1 MTVDTRG
8 RTSDQQQ
15 THPPAQGDG
24 SSSNQSGSSGGDGQ
38 QALSQQQQQQQ
49 ISVTNNENEAPTP
62 EELISSFPVSKLNSL
77 TTKISS
83 ARWVVPVLPEQ
94 ELECLLNAA
103 IALTS
108 AGVDHDCEPCMRFY
122 RDGLTTSF
130 MKILKDEAVNSWK
143 YNIHYCI
150 LMSCGKL
157 LQLTALHMKRD
168 NPYLLDLLAVVLD
181 PENKFHTFNSSRQ
194 EEIYLPGP
202 NGVGLQ
208 STIWGSMEEIYAVC
222 PPEPRNPKGWL
233 VDLLNRFGQLGGFD
247 NLLERFNTGIALLKK
262 PTPTTEDMQ
271 TSSGGNTSSVSLS
284 DDSTKMKTSTVS
296 SSGTNST
303 STSLVLEDNN
313 NKITLP
319 LIYAL
324 VQPFGQCYELL
335 TVPTIEKYFMP
346 IWGVVLE
353 LLEGL
358 TDEELKK
365 EAKPEGRNDYIN
377 GIVRAARCLAS
388 RLPNQENLIKD
399 LEMFRLKMILRLL
412 QVSSFNGKMN
422 ALNEINRVLNSVT
435 HYPHRNQGP
444 YLQQDDEMDWLTA
457 EKMAKWIKDTDV
469 LGIVLRDS
477 LHQPQYVEK
486 LEKILRFLIKEKS
499 LTLEDLNAM
508 WRAQAGKHEAIVKNL
523 HDLLAKLAWDFNAEQ
538 LDHLFDCFQASMT
551 TANKKQRERLLELIR
566 RLAEDDKNGVMANKV
581 LKLFWTL
588 AHSAEVPPE
597 VLDQALASHV
607 KILDYSCSQERDAQ
621 KQVWLAKCV
630 EELKSSESWALPAL
644 RLIREICC
652 LYEATGNHQPRQQ
665 QCLNR
670 QHVIE
675 RLQNEHTLVI
685 LVTHSLTTYME
696 HVRAL
701 VTENPN
707 LEPNT
712 LILDGRYPHP
722 QQLQERLD
730 FLKFL
735 LKDGQLWLCADQAE
749 QIWNC
754 LAVNAAFPSD
764 REECFRWFGKLM
776 GDEPDLDPGIN
787 KDFFEKNLLT
797 LDPQLLTESGIKCFE
812 RFFKAVNSKELKLQ
826 AKYRGY
832 VLDDEDLIGKD
843 YLWRVIT
850 TGGEE
855 IACKAIELLK
865 EVSTA
870 LGPRLQ
876 ANVAIFHENFIDECC
891 DRLRSHYD
899 NVLQVNKVI
908 EDVVKQNEDCND
920 IKAMRVIEADKMCR
934 VLRVLQEYIKECDRT
949 FNGDRYF
956 LPLSRACRGKYL
968 IIYIRFQNP
977 GRQIDDMEIVTHSNE
992 TVASFKRN
1000 LLKRIKGTSLTSIK
1014 VDLYYNSGELIEVS
1028 DDRSPLSHFMMV
1040 EKTMLTAKLTPMGV
1054 GMASSPDSSS
1064 DSSTGSPP
1072 RPCPDMTRLESEA
1085 SLPGV
1090 IISQKP
1096 QYVEFFLKLYQLG
1109 SDMEHATLRECSML
1123 LHLLPLDRFTMQQLE
1138 TMCTIRI
1145 DAIMSNSSS
1154 SSSEQQRITTGGSD
1168 LSMMEEQPTMESLF
1182 LHATPAQVLYNLE
1195 VLHAMLIPALEP
1207 LSDVTLRLQS
1217 IWLHSGVAHFILEL
1231 LTKNNFL
1238 NNTDMNTK
1246 RAAFQCVLR
1255 LAKLF
1260 LYIVGCVLSRV
1271 GDEPAT
1277 SVHADG
1283 ARSQV
1288 EILKQLLT
1296 TISGNSEQT
1305 LKTIAA
1311 KLAQSLAEE
1320 MLSAGQQGEICRRLF
1335 GSALQWSLPDMAT
1348 IKAIV
1353 QLAWA
1358 ASCGCLNK
1366 LNASPTFIPEVAAP
1380 ESMDFTVCKEA
1391 LEVLT
1396 ISLVLNPNATEALSH
1411 DTAWPKFITS
1421 LVLVNP
1427 SRHVRKVA
1435 SEKLFLI
1442 STYCSPDKRP
1452 FNYMVVLLVGNLH
1465 DPVTQNAATCAEFFQ
1480 LLCRILSY
1488 GCLFN
1493 WPLPVSDALFSQE
1506 ITWLRSIR
1514 TTVKQTGETQLHEDL
1529 LEGHLNL
1536 AKELM
1541 YYLSSESKARL
1552 NSLIQEV
1559 VDDFLF
1565 PSSRQYLAMRR
1576 NEPIPEYNGPPPV
1589 CRSSHTIAAA
1599 CDLLVA
1605 LCQDSVPNMK
1615 LLVNTLMDMFCSDTE
1630 PLREWEY
1637 LPPVGPRSNK
1647 GFCGLKNAGATCYMN
1662 SVLQQLYMVSPIRMG
1677 ILSAAGACTD
1687 PNEDFSGETD
1697 TVENL
1702 TEDENSRRN
1711 YHIGI
1716 LKHVQAIF
1724 AHLGHSALQF
1734 YVPRGLWSHF
1744 KLQGEPVNLREQQDA
1759 VEFFMSLFESLD
1771 DGLKALGH
1779 PQLMGATLGGCFS
1792 DQKIC
1797 QECPHRYS
1805 KEEPFSVF
1813 SVDIRNHSSL
1823 TDSLEQYVKGEL
1835 LEGADAYHCDKCD
1848 KKVVT
1853 VKRLCV
1859 RKLPPVL
1866 AIQLKRFEYD
1876 YERVCAIKFNDYFE
1890 FPRIL
1895 DMEPYTV
1902 SGLAKIENEVIEV
1915 DDHAEDQ
1922 PSTTKYQLTGIVVHS
1937 GQASGGH
1944 YFSYILH
1951 RDPAT
1956 GKEKWYKFDDGEVSE
1971 CKMHEDE
1978 EMKTQCFGGDYMGEV
1993 YDNNLK
1999 RMQYRRQKRWWNAY
2013 MLFYTR
2019 CDQQP
2024 APHKPVIEQLSL
2036 AESRNCV
2043 LPMPEP
2049 IEKSV
2054 RSQNIRFLHSRSFF
2068 SPEFFN
2074 FILKLVNCI
2083 LPSPRSE
2090 KITPHAEELSLLC
2103 VQLASQFL
2111 FHSGFRTK
2119 KTLRGAAIDWY
2130 DELKIPV
2137 SIWYDSLCQHIRHSA
2152 VVRNWFAQNALLNPP
2167 TRLAEYILVAP
2178 SPEVRAVF
2186 VKLVVFFCHFAINDD
2201 PLPGFE
2207 GSNLCEQILINV
2219 LSLLKGEVAE
2229 HGKHLPHYFS
2239 LFCMYAG
2246 LGLQEKHQLLKL
2258 NVPAI
2263 FMQVALDDGPGPPIK
2278 YQYPEW
2284 CKLHQVVSHLVRC
2297 SDVSSRCSSSK
2308 NDSGV
2313 RPLPNPYIEPNITSE
2328 NLLPLSPEACEYLFG
2343 RTTYAKKV
2351 IEDTNVGEEGLKL
2364 LQYCSWENPHFSRT
2378 VLTELMWQCG
2388 FAYWHDMR
2396 HHTELLL
2403 NILLMEDSWQ
2413 NHRIHNAL
2421 LGVSEEREGLFD
2433 IIMRSKIHL
2442 QKRAYQIIKCLVQL
2456 FRRSPVAYNMMT
2468 NNAKLTRLWT
2478 DAIEWLQDELERTR
2492 TVGGQYN
2499 YSSWSPPAQSNDST
2513 NGYMLERSQ
2522 SAKNVLQTA
2531 VELFPEEVSEEQ
2543 DEPIVQGDDVVPLD
2557 ETSAGSGTA
2566 ADSEATESVK
2576 KDEELI
2582 PATLMTTASTSITTT
2597 PAILVKNDT
2606 VSTEV
2611 SESTADVTILLTQGV
2626 NKMRV
2631 STDQGGT
2638 SDGLMEPTTSTS
2650 SNKSDRRRNL
2660 SSSSSNKRYGR
2671 FSDLQQKPLT
2681 PSTVAGGGGGGSTT
2695 TTTVTTSS
2703 SVITKQNFEQT

>member
-1 MTVDTRG
+1 MTYDTRG

-15 THPPAQGDG
+15 SHPAQVDGG
-24 SSSNQSGSSGGDGQ
+24 SSTQGGSTGATEQGPQ
-38 QALSQQQQQQQ
+38 QTMS
-49 ISVTNNENEAPTP
+49 APNSETDTLTP
-62 EELISSFPVSKLNSL
+62 EELIASFPLAKLNSL

-103 IALTS
+103 IALTNV
-108 AGVDHDCEPCMRFY
+108 GVDHDCEPCMRFY
-122 RDGLTTSF
+122 KDGLTTSF
-130 MKILKDEAVNSWK
+130 MKILTDEAVNSWK

-181 PENKFHTFNSSRQ
+181 PDNKFNTFNSSRQ
-194 EEIYLPGP
+194 QEIYMPGP
-202 NGVGLQ
+202 NMTGLQ
-208 STIWGSMEEIYAVC
+208 STTWGNMEEVFATS
-222 PPEPRNPKGWL
+222 PPEPRNPRGWL

-247 NLLERFNTGIALLKK
+247 NLLDRFNTGIALLKK
-262 PTPTTEDMQ
+262 PASSEDMHM
-271 TSSGGNTSSVSLS
+271 SSGGNTSSLSLS

-313 NKITLP
+313 KITLP
-319 LIYAL
+319 LIHAL
-324 VQPFGQCYELL
+324 VRPFGQCYELL
-335 TVPTIEKYFMP
+335 TIPTIEKYFMP

-353 LLEGL
+353 LLDGL
-358 TDEELKK
+358 TDDELKK
-365 EAKPEGRNDYIN
+365 EAKPEGRSDSIN

-388 RLPNQENLIKD
+388 RLPNQENLIKE

-422 ALNEINRVLNSVT
+422 ALNEINKVLSTVAY
-435 HYPHRNQGP
+435 YPHRNQGP
-444 YLQQDDEMDWLTA
+444 HLQQDDEMDWLTA

-469 LGIVLRDS
+469 LGIVLKDS

-538 LDHLFDCFQASMT
+538 LDYLFDCFQASMT

-630 EELKSSESWALPAL
+630 EELKSSENWALPAL

-652 LYEATGNHQPRQQ
+652 LYEATANHQPRQQ

-685 LVTHSLTTYME
+685 LVTHSLTTYMDR
-696 HVRAL
+696 VRTLAK
-701 VTENPN
+701 ENVDLDPT
-707 LEPNT
+707 T

-787 KDFFEKNLLT
+787 KDFFEKNLLQ
-797 LDPQLLTESGIKCFE
+797 LDPQFLTESGIKCFE

-850 TGGEE
+850 TGGED

-876 ANVAIFHENFIDECC
+876 AMVAIFHENFIDECC

-899 NVLQVNKVI
+899 NVLQVNKII

-920 IKAMRVIEADKMCR
+920 IKAMRMCEADKMCR
-934 VLRVLQEYIKECDRT
+934 VIRVLQEYIKECDRS
-949 FNGDRYF
+949 FNGDRYY

-968 IIYIRFQNP
+968 NLYIRFQNP
-977 GRQIDDMEIVTHSNE
+977 GRQIDDMEIITHSNE
-992 TVASFKRN
+992 TVAAFKRN

-1014 VDLYYNSGELIEVS
+1014 VDLYYSSGELIEVA
-1028 DDRSPLSHFMMV
+1028 DDRSPLSHFMLV

-1090 IISQKP
+1090 IISQKL
-1096 QYVEFFLKLYQLG
+1096 QYMVFFLKLYQLG
-1109 SDMEHATLRECSML
+1109 SDMEHNMLRECSLL

-1138 TMCTIRI
+1138 TMCNIRI
-1145 DAIMSNSSS
+1145 EAIISSNSGDQQSIN
-1154 SSSEQQRITTGGSD
+1154 SE
-1168 LSMMEEQPTMESLF
+1168 LSVAEEQPTLESMF

-1207 LSDVTLRLQS
+1207 LSEVTLRLQS
-1217 IWLHSGVAHFILEL
+1217 MWLHSGVAHFILEL

-1238 NNTDMNTK
+1238 PNTDMNTK

-1271 GDEPAT
+1271 GDEPVT
-1277 SVHADG
+1277 TTHVDG

-1311 KLAQSLAEE
+1311 KLAHSLAEE
-1320 MLSAGQQGEICRRLF
+1320 MLSAGQQGDICRRLF

-1353 QLAWA
+1353 HLAWA

-1366 LNASPTFIPEVAAP
+1366 LNVSSSFTPESTMP

-1396 ISLVLNPNATEALSH
+1396 ISLVLNPNATEALNHH
-1411 DTAWPKFITS
+1411 DMAWPKFITS
-1421 LVLVNP
+1421 LVLMNP

-1442 STYCSPDKRP
+1442 CTYCATDRRP
-1452 FNYMVVLLVGNLH
+1452 FSNMVILLVGSIH
-1465 DPVTQNAATCAEFFQ
+1465 SVVPQYSSTCAEFFQ
-1480 LLCRILSY
+1480 LLCRILNY
-1488 GCLFN
+1488 GCLYS
-1493 WPLPVSDALFSQE
+1493 WPLPVSDVLFSQE

-1514 TTVKQTGETQLHEDL
+1514 TTVKQTGETQVHEDL

-1541 YYLSSESKARL
+1541 FYLSSESKSRL
-1552 NSLIQEV
+1552 NSLIQEL

-1565 PSSRQYLAMRR
+1565 PASRQYLAMRR
-1576 NEPIPEYNGPPPV
+1576 NELIPEYSGPPPV

-1599 CDLLVA
+1599 CELLVA
-1605 LCQDSVPNMK
+1605 LCQNSVPNMK

-1637 LPPVGPRSNK
+1637 LPPVGPRSTK

-1662 SVLQQLYMVSPIRMG
+1662 SVLQQLYMVPSIRLG
-1677 ILSAAGACTD
+1677 ILSADGACTD
-1687 PNEDFSGETD
+1687 PNEDFSGDTD
-1697 TVENL
+1697 SAEIVTD
-1702 TEDENSRRN
+1702 DENNRRN

-1734 YVPRGLWSHF
+1734 YVPRGLWTHF

-1771 DGLKALGH
+1771 EGLKALGH

-1890 FPRIL
+1890 FSRTL

-1902 SGLAKIENEVIEV
+1902 SGLAKIEGEVIEV
-1915 DDHAEDQ
+1915 DDHADDQ
-1922 PSTTKYQLTGIVVHS
+1922 PVTTKYQLTGIVVHS

-2019 CDQQP
+2019 CDQ
-2024 APHKPVIEQLSL
+2024 APIEQKASIEQLSL
-2036 AESRNCV
+2036 SDSRNCV
-2043 LPMPEP
+2043 LPMPDP

-2054 RSQNIRFLHSRSFF
+2054 RSQNIRFLHTRSFF

-2074 FILKLVNCI
+2074 FILKLVNCSV
-2083 LPSPRSE
+2083 PSPRSE
-2090 KITPHAEELSLLC
+2090 KITPHAEELLLLG

-2130 DELKIPV
+2130 EELKIPV
-2137 SIWYDSLCQHIRHSA
+2137 SIWYDSLCQHVRHST
-2152 VVRNWFAQNALLNPP
+2152 VVRTWFAQNALLNPP
-2167 TRLAEYILVAP
+2167 TRLAEYILIAP

-2186 VKLVVFFCHFAINDD
+2186 VKLVVFFCHFAINDE
-2201 PLPGFE
+2201 PIPGFE
-2207 GSNLCEQILINV
+2207 GSNLCEQVLINV

-2246 LGLQEKHQLLKL
+2246 LGQQEKHQLLKL

-2284 CKLHQVVSHLVRC
+2284 SKLHQVVSHLVRC
-2297 SDVSSRCSSSK
+2297 SDVSSRCTSSK
-2308 NDSGV
+2308 NESGV
-2313 RPLPNPYIEPNITSE
+2313 RPQPNPYLEPNIPSE
-2328 NLLPLSPEACEYLFG
+2328 NLVPLSQDACEYLFG
-2343 RTTYAKKV
+2343 RTTYVKKV

-2378 VLTELMWQCG
+2378 VLSELMWQCG

-2413 NHRIHNAL
+2413 HHRIHNAL
-2421 LGVSEEREGLFD
+2421 MGVTEEREGLLD
-2433 IIMRSKIHL
+2433 TIMRSKIHY

-2456 FRRSPVAYNMMT
+2456 FRRSSVAHNMLSS
-2468 NNAKLTRLWT
+2468 NAKLTRQWT
-2478 DAIEWLQDELERTR
+2478 DAVEWLQDELERTR
-2492 TVGGQYN
+2492 SGGGQYN

-2531 VELFPEEVSEEQ
+2531 VELFPEEEQ
-2543 DEPIVQGDDVVPLD
+2543 DEPIIVQGGDADVGPLD
-2557 ETSAGSGTA
+2557 EMNKTNVVPVSEVS
-2566 ADSEATESVK
+2566 DPLRKDDEATT
-2576 KDEELI
+2576 
-2582 PATLMTTASTSITTT
+2582 PATGVVLSSVTVSKTNSTSTTTASTVM
-2597 PAILVKNDT
+2597 VKTDT
-2606 VSTEV
+2606 VKTEMNDSETDV
-2611 SESTADVTILLTQGV
+2611 SVILSQGINQMRVSSNQSQSGIEGSESTT
-2626 NKMRV
+2626 
-2631 STDQGGT
+2631 SGGQ
-2638 SDGLMEPTTSTS
+2638 
-2650 SNKSDRRRNL
+2650 KVL
-2660 SSSSSNKRYGR
+2660 SPFGQM
-2671 FSDLQQKPLT
+2671 LQNAMPST
-2681 PSTVAGGGGGGSTT
+2681 PSGSSTI
-2695 TTTVTTSS
+2695 TTVTTSS
-2703 SVITKQNFEQT
+2703 GVNASKQKFEQT

>member
-1 MTVDTRG
+1 
-8 RTSDQQQ
+8 
-15 THPPAQGDG
+15 
-24 SSSNQSGSSGGDGQ
+24 
-38 QALSQQQQQQQ
+38 
-49 ISVTNNENEAPTP
+49 
-62 EELISSFPVSKLNSL
+62 
-77 TTKISS
+77 
-83 ARWVVPVLPEQ
+83 
-94 ELECLLNAA
+94 
-103 IALTS
+103 
-108 AGVDHDCEPCMRFY
+108 
-122 RDGLTTSF
+122 
-130 MKILKDEAVNSWK
+130 
-143 YNIHYCI
+143 
-150 LMSCGKL
+150 
-157 LQLTALHMKRD
+157 
-168 NPYLLDLLAVVLD
+168 
-181 PENKFHTFNSSRQ
+181 
-194 EEIYLPGP
+194 
-202 NGVGLQ
+202 
-208 STIWGSMEEIYAVC
+208 
-222 PPEPRNPKGWL
+222 
-233 VDLLNRFGQLGGFD
+233 
-247 NLLERFNTGIALLKK
+247 
-262 PTPTTEDMQ
+262 
-271 TSSGGNTSSVSLS
+271 
-284 DDSTKMKTSTVS
+284 
-296 SSGTNST
+296 
-303 STSLVLEDNN
+303 
-313 NKITLP
+313 
-319 LIYAL
+319 
-324 VQPFGQCYELL
+324 
-335 TVPTIEKYFMP
+335 
-346 IWGVVLE
+346 
-353 LLEGL
+353 
-358 TDEELKK
+358 
-365 EAKPEGRNDYIN
+365 
-377 GIVRAARCLAS
+377 
-388 RLPNQENLIKD
+388 
-399 LEMFRLKMILRLL
+399 MFRLKMILRLL

-422 ALNEINRVLNSVT
+422 ALNEINKVLSTVAY
-435 HYPHRNQGP
+435 YPHRNQGP
-444 YLQQDDEMDWLTA
+444 HLQQDDEMDWLTA

-538 LDHLFDCFQASMT
+538 LDYLFDCFQASMT

-630 EELKSSESWALPAL
+630 EELKSSENWALPAL

-652 LYEATGNHQPRQQ
+652 LYEATANHQPRQQ

-685 LVTHSLTTYME
+685 LVTHSLTTYMDR
-696 HVRAL
+696 VRGL
-701 VTENPN
+701 VKENPD

-787 KDFFEKNLLT
+787 KDFFEKNLLQ
-797 LDPQLLTESGIKCFE
+797 LDPLLLTESGIKCFE

-876 ANVAIFHENFIDECC
+876 ANVGIFHENFIDECC

-899 NVLQVNKVI
+899 NVLQVNKII
-908 EDVVKQNEDCND
+908 EDVIKQNEDCND
-920 IKAMRVIEADKMCR
+920 IKAMRMAEADKMCR
-934 VLRVLQEYIKECDRT
+934 VLRVLQEYIKECDRS
-949 FNGDRYF
+949 FNGDRYY

-968 IIYIRFQNP
+968 NLYIRFQNP
-977 GRQIDDMEIVTHSNE
+977 GRQIDDMEIITHSNE
-992 TVASFKRN
+992 TVAAFKRN

-1014 VDLYYNSGELIEVS
+1014 VDLYYSSGELIEVT
-1028 DDRSPLSHFMMV
+1028 DDRSPLSHFMLV

-1096 QYVEFFLKLYQLG
+1096 QYVEFFLKIYQLG
-1109 SDMEHATLRECSML
+1109 SDMEHNILRECIHL

-1145 DAIMSNSSS
+1145 DTIISCSND
-1154 SSSEQQRITTGGSD
+1154 QQRINTE
-1168 LSMMEEQPTMESLF
+1168 LSMMEEQPTLESMF

-1207 LSDVTLRLQS
+1207 LSEVTLRLQS

-1238 NNTDMNTK
+1238 PNADVNTK

-1271 GDEPAT
+1271 GDEPVMT
-1277 SVHADG
+1277 TPVDG

-1311 KLAQSLAEE
+1311 KLAQTLAEE

-1353 QLAWA
+1353 HLAWA

-1366 LNASPTFIPEVAAP
+1366 LNVLSTFTP
-1380 ESMDFTVCKEA
+1380 ESTSPETADFTVCKEA

-1396 ISLVLNPNATEALSH
+1396 ISLVLNPNATEALNH
-1411 DTAWPKFITS
+1411 DISWPKFITS
-1421 LVLVNP
+1421 LVLMNP

-1435 SEKLFLI
+1435 SEKLFLVC
-1442 STYCSPDKRP
+1442 TYCAADRKP
-1452 FNYMVVLLVGNLH
+1452 FTYMVVLLVGSIQTLVPQH
-1465 DPVTQNAATCAEFFQ
+1465 SSTCAEFFQ
-1480 LLCRILSY
+1480 LLCRILNY
-1488 GCLFN
+1488 GCLYN
-1493 WPLPVSDALFSQE
+1493 WQLPVSDVLFSQE
-1506 ITWLRSIR
+1506 ITWLRTIR
-1514 TTVKQTGETQLHEDL
+1514 STVKQTGETQVHEDL

-1541 YYLSSESKARL
+1541 FYLSADSKSRL
-1552 NSLIQEV
+1552 NSLIQEL

-1565 PSSRQYLAMRR
+1565 PASRQYLAIRR
-1576 NEPIPEYNGPPPV
+1576 NEHIPEYNGPPPV

-1605 LCQDSVPNMK
+1605 LCQNSVPNMK

-1637 LPPVGPRSNK
+1637 LPPVGPRSSK

-1662 SVLQQLYMVSPIRMG
+1662 SVLQQLYMVPSIRHG
-1677 ILSAAGACTD
+1677 ILSASGACTD

-1697 TVENL
+1697 TTEIGA
-1702 TEDENSRRN
+1702 EDENNRRN
-1711 YHIGI
+1711 YHVGI

-1771 DGLKALGH
+1771 EGLKALGH

-1902 SGLAKIENEVIEV
+1902 SGLAKIDGEVIEV
-1915 DDHAEDQ
+1915 DEHADDQ
-1922 PSTTKYQLTGIVVHS
+1922 PATTKYQLTGIVVHS

-1951 RDPAT
+1951 RDPTT

-2019 CDQQP
+2019 CDHTPMQ
-2024 APHKPVIEQLSL
+2024 HKPCIEQLSL
-2036 AESRNCV
+2036 ADSRNNV

-2074 FILKLVNCI
+2074 FILKLVNCSV
-2083 LPSPRSE
+2083 PSPRSE
-2090 KITPHAEELSLLC
+2090 KITPHAEELLLLG

-2130 DELKIPV
+2130 EELKIPV
-2137 SIWYDSLCQHIRHSA
+2137 SIWYDSLCQHVRHSA
-2152 VVRNWFAQNALLNPP
+2152 VVRSWFAQNALLNPP
-2167 TRLAEYILVAP
+2167 TRLAEYILIAP

-2186 VKLVVFFCHFAINDD
+2186 VKLVVFFCHFAINDE
-2201 PLPGFE
+2201 PIPGFE
-2207 GSNLCEQILINV
+2207 GSNLCEQVLINV
-2219 LSLLKGEVAE
+2219 LALLKGDVAE

-2263 FMQVALDDGPGPPIK
+2263 FMQVALDDGPGPPVK
-2278 YQYPEW
+2278 FQYPEW
-2284 CKLHQVVSHLVRC
+2284 SKLHQVVSHLVRC
-2297 SDVSSRCSSSK
+2297 SDVSSRCTSSK
-2308 NDSGV
+2308 GESGV
-2313 RPLPNPYIEPNITSE
+2313 RPLPNPYIEPNIQSE
-2328 NLLPLSPEACEYLFG
+2328 NLVPLSPEACEYLFA
-2343 RTTYAKKV
+2343 RTTYVKKV

-2413 NHRIHNAL
+2413 HHRIHNAL
-2421 LGVSEEREGLFD
+2421 LGVSEEREGLLD
-2433 IIMRSKIHL
+2433 TIMRSKIHY

-2456 FRRSPVAYNMMT
+2456 FRRSAVAHSMLS
-2468 NNAKLTRLWT
+2468 NNPKLTRQWT
-2478 DAIEWLQDELERTR
+2478 EAVEWLQDELERTR
-2492 TVGGQYN
+2492 NVGGQYN

-2531 VELFPEEVSEEQ
+2531 VELFPEDVSEEQ
-2543 DEPIVQGDDVVPLD
+2543 DEPITQEDPDAGQGNETAGTSTTGSEFSDPLRKDDDVPPA
-2557 ETSAGSGTA
+2557 SGS
-2566 ADSEATESVK
+2566 
-2576 KDEELI
+2576 
-2582 PATLMTTASTSITTT
+2582 TLTT
-2597 PAILVKNDT
+2597 VT
-2606 VSTEV
+2606 V
-2611 SESTADVTILLTQGV
+2611 A
-2626 NKMRV
+2626 
-2631 STDQGGT
+2631 
-2638 SDGLMEPTTSTS
+2638 
-2650 SNKSDRRRNL
+2650 
-2660 SSSSSNKRYGR
+2660 SSSSSH
-2671 FSDLQQKPLT
+2671 
-2681 PSTVAGGGGGGSTT
+2681 STTVTTNPAVVVKNDSVTAEVTEGGGGGETTTDYSVVLSQGINQMRVSSNQSTVSTTEHTGDDKSANRLLELIARDYRVKGLPSTAGGSST
-2695 TTTVTTSS
+2695 TTTVTTTTSAINS
-2703 SVITKQNFEQT
+2703 TKEKFEQS

>member
-1 MTVDTRG
+1 MTYDTRG

-15 THPPAQGDG
+15 QQQSHATQVEGGSQGG
-24 SSSNQSGSSGGDGQ
+24 SEGQ
-38 QALSQQQQQQQ
+38 QSPPQQAT
-49 ISVTNNENEAPTP
+49 SGTASETETLTP
-62 EELISSFPVSKLNSL
+62 EELIASFPLAKLNSL

-103 IALTS
+103 IQLTS

-130 MKILKDEAVNSWK
+130 MKILTDEAVNSWK
-143 YNIHYCI
+143 YNIHHCI

-181 PENKFHTFNSSRQ
+181 PDNKFHTFNASRQ
-194 EEIYLPGP
+194 QEAYSPGP

-208 STIWGSMEEIYAVC
+208 SALWGNMDEIYAVS
-222 PPEPRNPKGWL
+222 PSEPRNPRGWL
-233 VDLLNRFGQLGGFD
+233 VDLLNRFGQFGGFD
-247 NLLERFNTGIALLKK
+247 NLLERFNTGMALLKK
-262 PTPTTEDMQ
+262 PASSEDMQ
-271 TSSGGNTSSVSLS
+271 MSSGGNTSSLSLS

-313 NKITLP
+313 KITLP
-319 LIYAL
+319 LIHAL
-324 VQPFGQCYELL
+324 VRPFGQCYELL
-335 TVPTIEKYFMP
+335 TIPTIEKYFMP
-346 IWGVVLE
+346 IWSVVLE
-353 LLEGL
+353 LLESL

-365 EAKPEGRNDYIN
+365 EAKPEGRSDSIN

-422 ALNEINRVLNSVT
+422 ALNEINKVLSTVAY
-435 HYPHRNQGP
+435 YPHRNQGP
-444 YLQQDDEMDWLTA
+444 HLQQDDEMDWLTA

-469 LGIVLRDS
+469 LGIVLKDS

-538 LDHLFDCFQASMT
+538 LDYLFDCFQASMT

-630 EELKSSESWALPAL
+630 EELKSSENWALPAL

-652 LYEATGNHQPRQQ
+652 LYEATANHQPRQQ

-685 LVTHSLTTYME
+685 LVTHSLTTYMDR
-696 HVRAL
+696 VRGL
-701 VTENPN
+701 VKENPD

-787 KDFFEKNLLT
+787 KDFFEKNLLQ
-797 LDPQLLTESGIKCFE
+797 LDPLLLTESGIKCFE

-876 ANVAIFHENFIDECC
+876 ANVGIFHENFIDECC

-899 NVLQVNKVI
+899 NVLQVNKII
-908 EDVVKQNEDCND
+908 EDVIKQNEDCND
-920 IKAMRVIEADKMCR
+920 IKAMRMAEADKMCR
-934 VLRVLQEYIKECDRT
+934 VLRVLQEYIKECDRS
-949 FNGDRYF
+949 FNGDRYY

-968 IIYIRFQNP
+968 NLYIRFQNP
-977 GRQIDDMEIVTHSNE
+977 GRQIDDMEIITHSNE
-992 TVASFKRN
+992 TVAAFKRN

-1014 VDLYYNSGELIEVS
+1014 VDLYYSSGELIEVT
-1028 DDRSPLSHFMMV
+1028 DDRSPLSHFMLV

-1096 QYVEFFLKLYQLG
+1096 QYVEFFLKIYQLG
-1109 SDMEHATLRECSML
+1109 SDMEHNILRECIHL

-1145 DAIMSNSSS
+1145 DTIISCSND
-1154 SSSEQQRITTGGSD
+1154 QQRINTE
-1168 LSMMEEQPTMESLF
+1168 LSMMEEQPTLESMF

-1207 LSDVTLRLQS
+1207 LSEVTLRLQS

-1238 NNTDMNTK
+1238 PNADVNTK

-1271 GDEPAT
+1271 GDEPVMT
-1277 SVHADG
+1277 TPVDG

-1311 KLAQSLAEE
+1311 KLAQTLAEE

-1353 QLAWA
+1353 HLAWA

-1366 LNASPTFIPEVAAP
+1366 LNVLSTFTP
-1380 ESMDFTVCKEA
+1380 ESTSPETADFTVCKEA

-1396 ISLVLNPNATEALSH
+1396 ISLVLNPNATEALNH
-1411 DTAWPKFITS
+1411 DISWPKFITS
-1421 LVLVNP
+1421 LVLMNP

-1435 SEKLFLI
+1435 SEKLFLVC
-1442 STYCSPDKRP
+1442 TYCAADRKP
-1452 FNYMVVLLVGNLH
+1452 FTYMVVLLVGSIQTLVPQH
-1465 DPVTQNAATCAEFFQ
+1465 SSTCAEFFQ
-1480 LLCRILSY
+1480 LLCRILNY
-1488 GCLFN
+1488 GCLYN
-1493 WPLPVSDALFSQE
+1493 WQLPVSDVLFSQE
-1506 ITWLRSIR
+1506 ITWLRTIR
-1514 TTVKQTGETQLHEDL
+1514 STVKQTGETQVHEDL

-1541 YYLSSESKARL
+1541 FYLSADSKSRL
-1552 NSLIQEV
+1552 NSLIQEL

-1565 PSSRQYLAMRR
+1565 PASRQYLAIRR
-1576 NEPIPEYNGPPPV
+1576 NEHIPEYNGPPPV

-1605 LCQDSVPNMK
+1605 LCQNSVPNMK

-1637 LPPVGPRSNK
+1637 LPPVGPRSSK

-1662 SVLQQLYMVSPIRMG
+1662 SVLQQLYMVPSIRHG
-1677 ILSAAGACTD
+1677 ILSASGACTD

-1697 TVENL
+1697 TTEIGA
-1702 TEDENSRRN
+1702 EDENNRRN
-1711 YHIGI
+1711 YHVGI

-1771 DGLKALGH
+1771 EGLKALGH

-1902 SGLAKIENEVIEV
+1902 SGLAKIDGEVIEV
-1915 DDHAEDQ
+1915 DEHADDQ
-1922 PSTTKYQLTGIVVHS
+1922 PATTKYQLTGIVVHS

-1951 RDPAT
+1951 RDPTT

-2019 CDQQP
+2019 CDHTPMQ
-2024 APHKPVIEQLSL
+2024 HKPCIEQLSL
-2036 AESRNCV
+2036 ADSRNNV

-2074 FILKLVNCI
+2074 FILKLVNCSV
-2083 LPSPRSE
+2083 PSPRSE
-2090 KITPHAEELSLLC
+2090 KITPHAEELLLLG

-2130 DELKIPV
+2130 D
-2137 SIWYDSLCQHIRHSA
+2137 SLCQHVRHSA
-2152 VVRNWFAQNALLNPP
+2152 VVRSWFAQNALLNPP
-2167 TRLAEYILVAP
+2167 TRLAEYILIAP

-2186 VKLVVFFCHFAINDD
+2186 VKLVVFFCHFAINDE
-2201 PLPGFE
+2201 PIPGFE
-2207 GSNLCEQILINV
+2207 GSNLCEQVLINV
-2219 LSLLKGEVAE
+2219 LALLKGDVAE

-2263 FMQVALDDGPGPPIK
+2263 FMQVALDDGPGPPVK
-2278 YQYPEW
+2278 FQYPEW
-2284 CKLHQVVSHLVRC
+2284 SKLHQVVSHLVRC
-2297 SDVSSRCSSSK
+2297 SDVSSRCTSSK
-2308 NDSGV
+2308 GESGV
-2313 RPLPNPYIEPNITSE
+2313 RPLPNPYIEPNIQSE
-2328 NLLPLSPEACEYLFG
+2328 NLVPLSPEACEYLFA
-2343 RTTYAKKV
+2343 RTTYVKKV

-2413 NHRIHNAL
+2413 HHRIHNAL
-2421 LGVSEEREGLFD
+2421 LGVSEEREGLLD
-2433 IIMRSKIHL
+2433 TIMRSKIHY

-2456 FRRSPVAYNMMT
+2456 FRRSAVAHSMLS
-2468 NNAKLTRLWT
+2468 NNPKLTRQWT
-2478 DAIEWLQDELERTR
+2478 EAVEWLQDELERTR
-2492 TVGGQYN
+2492 NVGGQYN

-2531 VELFPEEVSEEQ
+2531 VELFPEDVSEEQ
-2543 DEPIVQGDDVVPLD
+2543 DEPITQEDPDAGQGNETAGTSTTGSEFSDPLRKDDDVPPA
-2557 ETSAGSGTA
+2557 SGS
-2566 ADSEATESVK
+2566 
-2576 KDEELI
+2576 
-2582 PATLMTTASTSITTT
+2582 TLTT
-2597 PAILVKNDT
+2597 VT
-2606 VSTEV
+2606 V
-2611 SESTADVTILLTQGV
+2611 A
-2626 NKMRV
+2626 
-2631 STDQGGT
+2631 
-2638 SDGLMEPTTSTS
+2638 
-2650 SNKSDRRRNL
+2650 
-2660 SSSSSNKRYGR
+2660 SSSSSHSTTVTTNPAVVVKNDSVTAEVTEGGGETTTDYSVVLSQGINQMRVSSNQSTVSTTEHTGDDKSANRLLELIARDYRVKG
-2671 FSDLQQKPLT
+2671 L
-2681 PSTVAGGGGGGSTT
+2681 PSTAGGSST
-2695 TTTVTTSS
+2695 TTTVTTTTSAINS
-2703 SVITKQNFEQT
+2703 TKEKFEQS

>member
-1 MTVDTRG
+1 MTYDTRG
-8 RTSDQQQ
+8 RTSSDQQQ
-15 THPPAQGDG
+15 SHPPQVDG
-24 SSSNQSGSSGGDGQ
+24 GSNSSNQGGSTTGQSGSEQ
-38 QALSQQQQQQQ
+38 QPPATQQQTV
-49 ISVTNNENEAPTP
+49 SATSSETETLTP
-62 EELISSFPVSKLNSL
+62 EELIASFPLAKLNSL

-94 ELECLLNAA
+94 ELECLLNSA

-130 MKILKDEAVNSWK
+130 MKILTDEAVNSWK

-181 PENKFHTFNSSRQ
+181 PDNKFHTFNASRQ
-194 EEIYLPGP
+194 PEIYLPGT

-208 STIWGSMEEIYAVC
+208 SPIWGNMEDIYAVS
-222 PPEPRNPKGWL
+222 PAEPRHPKGWL

-262 PTPTTEDMQ
+262 PVSSEDMQ
-271 TSSGGNTSSVSLS
+271 SSSAGTTSSLSLS

-313 NKITLP
+313 KITLP
-319 LIYAL
+319 LIHAL
-324 VQPFGQCYELL
+324 VRPFGQCYELL
-335 TVPTIEKYFMP
+335 TIPTIEKYFMP

-353 LLEGL
+353 LLDGL

-365 EAKPEGRNDYIN
+365 EAKPEGRSDSIN

-388 RLPNQENLIKD
+388 RLPNQENLIKE

-422 ALNEINRVLNSVT
+422 ALNEINKVLSTVAY
-435 HYPHRNQGP
+435 YPHRNQGP
-444 YLQQDDEMDWLTA
+444 HLQQDDEMDWLTA

-469 LGIVLRDS
+469 LGIVLKDS

-538 LDHLFDCFQASMT
+538 LDYLFDCFQASMT

-566 RLAEDDKNGVMANKV
+566 RLAEDDKNGLMANKV

-621 KQVWLAKCV
+621 KQMWLTKCV
-630 EELKSSESWALPAL
+630 EELKSSENWALPAL

-652 LYEATGNHQPRQQ
+652 LYEATANHQPRQQ

-685 LVTHSLTTYME
+685 LVTHSLTTYMDR
-696 HVRAL
+696 VRTL
-701 VTENPN
+701 VKENAD

-787 KDFFEKNLLT
+787 KDFFEKNLLQ

-826 AKYRGY
+826 AKFRGY

-876 ANVAIFHENFIDECC
+876 ANVGIFHENFIDECC

-899 NVLQVNKVI
+899 NVLQVNKII

-920 IKAMRVIEADKMCR
+920 IKAMRIAEADKMCR

-949 FNGDRYF
+949 FNGDRYY

-968 IIYIRFQNP
+968 NLYIRFQNP
-977 GRQIDDMEIVTHSNE
+977 GRQIDDMEIITHSNE
-992 TVASFKRN
+992 TVAAFKRN
-1000 LLKRIKGTSLTSIK
+1000 LLKRIKGTTLTSIK
-1014 VDLYYNSGELIEVS
+1014 VDLYYSSGELIEVA
-1028 DDRSPLSHFMMV
+1028 DDRSPLSHFMLV

-1109 SDMEHATLRECSML
+1109 SDMEHSTLRECSLL

-1138 TMCTIRI
+1138 TMCAIRI
-1145 DAIMSNSSS
+1145 DAVVISSS
-1154 SSSEQQRITTGGSD
+1154 GDQQRINSD
-1168 LSMMEEQPTMESLF
+1168 LSMLEEQPTLESMF

-1207 LSDVTLRLQS
+1207 LSDGNLLRLQS
-1217 IWLHSGVAHFILEL
+1217 IWLYSGVAHFILEL

-1238 NNTDMNTK
+1238 PNADMNTK

-1271 GDEPAT
+1271 GDEPVTAAH
-1277 SVHADG
+1277 VDG

-1305 LKTIAA
+1305 LKTIAS

-1320 MLSAGQQGEICRRLF
+1320 MLSAGHQGEICRRLF

-1366 LNASPTFIPEVAAP
+1366 LNVSSSFTPESTMP

-1391 LEVLT
+1391 LDVLT
-1396 ISLVLNPNATEALSH
+1396 ISLVLNPNATEALNH
-1411 DTAWPKFITS
+1411 DMAWPKFITS
-1421 LVLVNP
+1421 LVLMNP

-1435 SEKLFLI
+1435 SDKLFLI
-1442 STYCSPDKRP
+1442 CTYCAADRRP
-1452 FNYMVVLLVGNLH
+1452 FTYMVILLVGSIH
-1465 DPVTQNAATCAEFFQ
+1465 SVVPQYAATCAEFFQ
-1480 LLCRILSY
+1480 LLCRILNY
-1488 GCLFN
+1488 GCLYN
-1493 WPLPVSDALFSQE
+1493 WPLPVSDVLFSQE
-1506 ITWLRSIR
+1506 ITWLRTIR
-1514 TTVKQTGETQLHEDL
+1514 STVKQTGETQVHEDL

-1541 YYLSSESKARL
+1541 FYLSPESKGRL
-1552 NSLIQEV
+1552 NSLIQEL

-1565 PSSRQYLAMRR
+1565 PASRQYLAMRR
-1576 NEPIPEYNGPPPV
+1576 NETIPEYNGPPPV

-1605 LCQDSVPNMK
+1605 LCQNSVPNMK

-1662 SVLQQLYMVSPIRMG
+1662 SVLQQLYMVPSIRLG

-1697 TVENL
+1697 TADLVS
-1702 TEDENSRRN
+1702 EDENNRRN
-1711 YHIGI
+1711 YHVGI

-1771 DGLKALGH
+1771 EGLKALGH

-1890 FPRIL
+1890 FSRIL

-1902 SGLAKIENEVIEV
+1902 SGLAKIDGEVIEV
-1915 DDHAEDQ
+1915 DDPTEDQ
-1922 PSTTKYQLTGIVVHS
+1922 PATTKYQLTGIVVHS

-1951 RDPAT
+1951 RDPIT

-2019 CDQQP
+2019 CDQTPIQQ
-2024 APHKPVIEQLSL
+2024 KPSIEQLSL
-2036 AESRNCV
+2036 ADSRNCV

-2074 FILKLVNCI
+2074 FILKLVNCSV
-2083 LPSPRSE
+2083 PSPRSE
-2090 KITPHAEELSLLC
+2090 KITQHAEELLLLG

-2130 DELKIPV
+2130 EELKIPV
-2137 SIWYDSLCQHIRHSA
+2137 SIWYDSLCQHVRHSA
-2152 VVRNWFAQNALLNPP
+2152 VVRSWFAQNALLNPP
-2167 TRLAEYILVAP
+2167 TRLAEYILIAP

-2201 PLPGFE
+2201 PIANFE
-2207 GSNLCEQILINV
+2207 GSNLCEQVLISV

-2284 CKLHQVVSHLVRC
+2284 SKLHQVVSHLVRC
-2297 SDVSSRCSSSK
+2297 SDVSSRCTSSK
-2308 NDSGV
+2308 SESGV
-2313 RPLPNPYIEPNITSE
+2313 RPLPNPYLEPNILSE
-2328 NLLPLSPEACEYLFG
+2328 NLAPLSPEACEYLFG
-2343 RTTYAKKV
+2343 RTTYVKKV
-2351 IEDTNVGEEGLKL
+2351 IEDTNVGDEGLKL

-2396 HHTELLL
+2396 HHTDLLL

-2413 NHRIHNAL
+2413 HHRIHNAL
-2421 LGVSEEREGLFD
+2421 LGVSEEREGLLD
-2433 IIMRSKIHL
+2433 TIMRSKIHY

-2456 FRRSPVAYNMMT
+2456 FRRSPVAHSMLS
-2468 NNAKLTRLWT
+2468 NNAKLTRQWT
-2478 DAIEWLQDELERTR
+2478 DAVEWLQDELERTR
-2492 TVGGQYN
+2492 SVGGQYN

-2522 SAKNVLQTA
+2522 SAKNVLQAA
-2531 VELFPEEVSEEQ
+2531 VELFPEEEP
-2543 DEPIVQGDDVVPLD
+2543 DEPIIQVDTDVGQID
-2557 ETSAGSGTA
+2557 ETGSATTVVAGPEFVDPLRKDDEVTA
-2566 ADSEATESVK
+2566 APGTVLTTVTATTGHS
-2576 KDEELI
+2576 
-2582 PATLMTTASTSITTT
+2582 TAVTTT
-2597 PAILVKNDT
+2597 PAVVVKNDS
-2606 VSTEV
+2606 VKA
-2611 SESTADVTILLTQGV
+2611 ESNEGEMTFMMILNKTMTQ
-2626 NKMRV
+2626 MRV
-2631 STDQGGT
+2631 SSNQSPSGVE
-2638 SDGLMEPTTSTS
+2638 SDGESSTTRTVNQRSGHTVQMEGNALTS
-2650 SNKSDRRRNL
+2650 SGEG
-2660 SSSSSNKRYGR
+2660 SS
-2671 FSDLQQKPLT
+2671 
-2681 PSTVAGGGGGGSTT
+2681 STT
-2695 TTTVTTSS
+2695 TTITTTTPAVNS
-2703 SVITKQNFEQT
+2703 TKQKFEQT